1 MCARSHGTT
10 PSDVIGSGCDW
21 PARDCGDLRY
31 GLTGGAIV
39 ALAVRPTPGGQLL
52 EGFPAAKD
60 LLVETSRV
68 GLDCDREHT
77 NVKLVNIGGRK
88 GTRTPD
94 ILLVSLQNFLPQLLT
109 DSVALTFCTVSAR
122 SSPLSQL

>member
-1 MCARSHGTT
+1 M
-10 PSDVIGSGCDW
+10 
-21 PARDCGDLRY
+21 
-31 GLTGGAIV
+31 

-52 EGFPAAKD
+52 EGYPAAKD
-60 LLVETSRV
+60 LRVETARV

-94 ILLVSLQNFLPQLLT
+94 IFLVRLQNFW
-109 DSVALTFCTVSAR
+109 
-122 SSPLSQL
+122 LSHFTYLVLMTWCH